1 MSAVLEFADKYIN
14 AGIKCI
20 PVEPIRKIPRNNK
33 WQKEFLDYKTF
44 ESFYHPNDGIGI
56 VTGKVS
62 GIICVDID
70 NKPGRSAVPWY
81 HANIDILGNPLVE
94 QTPSGGYH
102 LYYKYPDNVDF
113 LKSNKDKIYNGVEF
127 MADGGRYVIT
137 APSNKYIMHNDIKL
151 SDLDF
156 EAETPPQWLLDQ
168 VVNFHQKDL
177 EKPEFEPD
185 VPADE
190 VRCVEFISRMPP
202 AISGNSGD
210 MQTYGAACRCRDFG
224 LTQIQAFNV
233 LRDYFNPRCLPPWS
247 DKDLKAKIK
256 NAYKY
261 NKDPIGI
268 KLSNPAEE
276 FGEVVLD
283 ATLEV
288 PKKAEKVKYVKTNA
302 IDFVKKDFPPREHII
317 GPFVKQG
324 LNMVYAPPGVG
335 KTYFAMGLCY
345 AIATGG
351 EFLRWKCE
359 KVQSVIYFDGE
370 LPAFLLKGRLEDL
383 FRLNPCEALNFDIV
397 TPDEQACPMPDFAT
411 NEGQKEALE
420 LIGDAEFIVIDNI
433 STLCRTGKENEA
445 ESWIPVQNF
454 LLKLRRLGKSVLL
467 VHHSG
472 KGEVLSPRGTSKR
485 EDTLDLVISLSHPA
499 DYKAEDACSFQ
510 MKFRKSRHF
519 RTKDDIAELTATYN
533 DFGWAIE
540 ELEQSNLE
548 KIKQLLDDGVKQK
561 DIAEMT
567 GLSKGYVSKTIHK
580 LKKEGNSEGNKT
592 GNSARKDLDEDNP
605 F

>member
-1 MSAVLEFADKYIN
+1 MSAVLEFADEYIA

-20 PVEPIRKIPRNNK
+20 PVRPIVKIPRNK
-33 WQKEFLDYKTF
+33 EWQESFLDIKRFKNY
-44 ESFYHPNDGIGI
+44 YHAGDGIGI

-62 GIICVDID
+62 GIVCVDID

-102 LYYKYPDNVDF
+102 LYYKYPENIDF
-113 LKSNKDKIYNGVEF
+113 LKSNKDTIVNGLEV
-127 MADGGRYVIT
+127 MADGGKFVVT
-137 APSNKYIMHNDIKL
+137 APSPAYVMHNDIKL
-151 SDLDF
+151 TELPF
-156 EAETPPQWLLDQ
+156 EGEEPPQWLIDKLIAL
-168 VVNFHQKDL
+168 HQK
-177 EKPEFEPD
+177 EVEHPEYNPEI
-185 VPADE
+185 PADE
-190 VRCVEFISRMPP
+190 SRCIEYISRLPA
-202 AISGNSGD
+202 AISGDGGD
-210 MQTYGAACRCRDFG
+210 VKTYSAACRCRDFG
-224 LTQIQAFNV
+224 LTQIQAFKV
-233 LRDYFNPRCLPPWS
+233 LKEYFNPRCVPLWS
-247 DKDLKAKIK
+247 DSELKAKVR

-268 KLSNPAEE
+268 KLSNPADE
-276 FGEVVLD
+276 FSEVVIE
-283 ATLEV
+283 EV
-288 PKKAEKVKYVKTNA
+288 PAPKKVSYVKTNA

-383 FRLNPCEALNFDIV
+383 FRLSPCEALNFDIV
-397 TPDEQACPMPDFAT
+397 TPDEQPCPMPDFAT
-411 NEGQKEALE
+411 EEGQKEALA
-420 LIGDAEFIVIDNI
+420 LIGDAQFIVIDNI

-519 RTKDDIAELTATYN
+519 RTKEDIAELTATYN
-533 DFGWAIE
+533 DFGWTIE

-548 KIKQLLDDGVKQK
+548 KIKQLLEDGVKQK

-580 LKKEGNSEGNKT
+580 IKKEGKEEGNKV
-592 GNSARKDLDEDNP
+592 GNSARRDLDDDSL

>member
-1 MSAVLEFADKYIN
+1 MSAVLEFADEYI
-14 AGIKCI
+14 AGGIRCF
-20 PVEPIRKIPRNNK
+20 PVEPITKVPRIDG
-33 WQKEFLDYKTF
+33 WQRRFLDLKAF
-44 ESFYHPNDGIGI
+44 EKYYTPNDGIGI
-56 VTGKVS
+56 LTGRVS
-62 GIICVDID
+62 GIICIDID

-102 LYYKYPDNVDF
+102 LYYKYPENIDF
-113 LKSNKDKIYNGVEF
+113 LKSNKDKIVNGLEV
-127 MADGGRYVIT
+127 MADGGRFVVT
-137 APSNKYIMHNDIKL
+137 APSAKYVMHNDIKL
-151 SDLDF
+151 TELAF
-156 EAETPPQWLLDQ
+156 EGEPPPVWLIDKIIAL
-168 VVNFHQKDL
+168 HQK
-177 EKPEFEPD
+177 EVEHPEYNPD
-185 VPADE
+185 IPADE
-190 VRCVEFISRMPP
+190 SRCIEYISRLAP
-202 AISGNSGD
+202 AVSGQGGD
-210 MQTYGAACRCRDFG
+210 AHTYGAACRCRDFG
-224 LTQIQAFNV
+224 LTQIQAFKV
-233 LRDYFNPRCLPPWS
+233 LKEYFNPRCLPLWS
-247 DKDLKAKIK
+247 DKELRLKVR

-276 FGEVVLD
+276 FSEVI
-283 ATLEV
+283 LEESQTPV
-288 PKKAEKVKYVKTNA
+288 KLKYVKTNA

-370 LPAFLLKGRLEDL
+370 LPAFLLKGRLQDL

-397 TPDEQACPMPDFAT
+397 TPDEQSCPMPDFAT

-548 KIKQLLDDGVKQK
+548 KIKQLLNDGVKQK

-580 LKKEGNSEGNKT
+580 LKKEENSEGNKT
-592 GNSARKDLDEDNP
+592 GNSRRKDLEEDDP

>member
-1 MSAVLEFADKYIN
+1 MSTVLKFADEYIN
-14 AGIKCI
+14 AGIKCM
-20 PVEPIRKIPRNNK
+20 PVEPIKKIPRNK
-33 WQKEFLDYKTF
+33 GWQKDFLNLKRF
-44 ESFYHPNDGIGI
+44 ESLYLPNDGIGI
-56 VTGKVS
+56 VTGRCS
-62 GIICVDID
+62 GIICIDID
-70 NKPGRSAVPWY
+70 NKPERSAVPWY
-81 HANIDILGNPLVE
+81 HANVDILGNPLVE

-102 LYYKYPDNVDF
+102 LYYKYPASGEF
-113 LKSNKDKIYNGVEF
+113 YKSSKDKIHFGVEV
-127 MADGGRYVIT
+127 MADGGKYVIT
-137 APSNKYIMHNDIKL
+137 APSLNYKMHNDIKL
-151 SDLDF
+151 TDLQF
-156 EAETPPQWLLDQ
+156 EGEEPPKWLLDQ
-168 VVNFHQKDL
+168 IISHYQQEL

-190 VRCVEFISRMPP
+190 ARCIEFISRMAP
-202 AISGNSGD
+202 AISGKGGD
-210 MQTYGAACRCRDFG
+210 QHTYQAACRCRDFG
-224 LTQIQAFNV
+224 VTQNQAFSI
-233 LRDYFNPRCLPPWS
+233 LSLYFNPRCSPPWS
-247 DKDLKAKIK
+247 DKELRAKIR
-256 NAYKY
+256 NGYKY
-261 NKDPIGI
+261 NKDPKG
-268 KLSNPAEE
+268 KLVSDASEE
-276 FGEVVLD
+276 FDEVK
-283 ATLEV
+283 LEEEPA
-288 PKKAEKVKYVKTNA
+288 PKKARYVKTNA

-370 LPAFLLKGRLEDL
+370 LPAFLLKGRLQDL
-383 FRLNPCEALNFDIV
+383 FRLNPCEALSFDIV
-397 TPDEQACPMPDFAT
+397 TPDEQSSPMPDFST
-411 NEGQKEALE
+411 KEGQKEALE

-519 RTKDDIAELTATYN
+519 RSKEDIAELTATYN
-533 DFGWAIE
+533 DFGWTV
-540 ELEQSNLE
+540 ELLE
-548 KIKQLLDDGVKQK
+548 KSNSEKVIKLFEDGIKQT
-561 DIAEMT
+561 DIVSEL
-567 GLSKGYVSKTIHK
+567 GLTKGYVSKIINKH
-580 LKKEGNSEGNKT
+580 KKESKP
-592 GNSARKDLDEDNP
+592 SKASYDPDEM

>member
-1 MSAVLEFADKYIN
+1 MSTVLEFACEYIA

-20 PVEPIRKIPRNNK
+20 PVRAVEKIPRNSG
-33 WQKEFLDYKTF
+33 WQKNFLDIKKF
-44 ESFYHPNDGIGI
+44 ESYYHPGDGIGI
-56 VTGKVS
+56 VTGKCS
-62 GIICVDID
+62 GIICIDID
-70 NKPGRSAVPWY
+70 NKPDRSAVPWY
-81 HANIDILGNPLVE
+81 HANIDMLGNPLVE

-102 LYYKYPDNVDF
+102 LYYKYPDRIDF
-113 LKSNKDKIYNGVEF
+113 LKSNKDKITNGLEV
-127 MADGGRYVIT
+127 MADGGKYVIT
-137 APSNKYIMHNDIKL
+137 APSSNYTMHNDIRL
-151 SDLDF
+151 TDLVF
-156 EAETPPQWLLDQ
+156 EGEEPPRWLLEQ
-168 VVNFHQKDL
+168 IINLHQRDV
-177 EKPEFEPD
+177 ERPD
-185 VPADE
+185 FQADIAADE
-190 VRCVEFISRMPP
+190 SRCIEFISRMPP
-202 AISGNSGD
+202 AISGQSGD
-210 MQTYGAACRCRDFG
+210 QQTFAAACRCRDFG
-224 LTQIQAFNV
+224 LTQSQAFEV
-233 LRDYFNPRCLPPWS
+233 LSKYFNPRCLPPWS
-247 DKDLKAKIK
+247 EKELRAKIK
-256 NAYKY
+256 NGYKY
-261 NKDPIGI
+261 NKNPIGS
-268 KLSNPAEE
+268 KLSNPADE
-276 FGEVVLD
+276 FGEVVL
-283 ATLEV
+283 EQSESPKV
-288 PKKAEKVKYVKTNA
+288 PKVKYVKTNA

-359 KVQSVIYFDGE
+359 KIQKVIYFDGE
-370 LPAFLLKGRLEDL
+370 LPAFLLKGRLQDL
-383 FRLNPCEALNFDIV
+383 FRLHPCDSLSFDIV
-397 TPDEQACPMPDFAT
+397 TPDEQPCPMPDFAT
-411 NEGQKEALE
+411 SEGQEEALG

-519 RTKDDIAELTATYN
+519 RTKEDIEELKASYN
-533 DFGWAIE
+533 DFGWTVE
-540 ELEQSNLE
+540 ELEQSNFE
-548 KIKQLLDDGVKQK
+548 KVKQLLEDGVKQR
-561 DIAEMT
+561 DISEMT
-567 GLSKGYVSKTIHK
+567 GLSKGHVSKLAQK
-580 LKKEGNSEGNKT
+580 VKKESKGDS
-592 GNSARKDLDEDNP
+592 SSIVSFHDKDLDEEQP